1 MGIYVCSVDA
11 GDWSDEGVL
20 RPTAQALD
28 AELSRRGLPAC
39 APPAAAEFVR
49 RSGMSFEEKMYRPLQ
64 TFEDLCRAQSD
75 GQDSY
80 DALLGWDLLVP
91 VDFEDSLTLPVP
103 APYSD
108 DTTVLSAHRTLRAAR
123 RLAVRLA
130 LPPQV
135 PRECDNLGLGNWFDS
150 PATAEAA
157 ASHPGPWAED
167 LDAAY
172 YTALYL
178 RAAEHSLRRRCPI
191 NYV

>member
-1 MGIYVCSVDA
+1 MGIYVCSVGA
-11 GDWSDEGVL
+11 GDWSDEDVL
-20 RPTAQALD
+20 RPTARALD
-28 AELSRRGLPAC
+28 AELSRLGLPAC
-39 APPAAAEFVR
+39 APPAAAEFVP

-103 APYSD
+103 APYSEN
-108 DTTVLSAHRTLRAAR
+108 TTVRSAHRALRAAK

-135 PRECDNLGLGNWFDS
+135 PHGGDNLALGNWFDS
-150 PATAEAA
+150 PARAEAA
-157 ASHPGPWAED
+157 VSHPGPWAED

-178 RAAEHSLRRRCPI
+178 RAAEHSLRRRCPLHYI
-191 NYV
+191 

>member
-11 GDWSDEGVL
+11 DDWSDEDIL

-28 AELSRRGLPAC
+28 AELSKRGLALCP
-39 APPAAAEFVR
+39 PPAAVKFVPQ
-49 RSGMSFEEKMYRPLQ
+49 SGTSFEEKMYRPIQ

-91 VDFEDSLTLPVP
+91 VDFADSLTLPVP
-103 APYSD
+103 APYSEN
-108 DTTVLSAHRTLRAAR
+108 TTVLSAHRTLRAAE
-123 RLAVRLA
+123 RLAAQLA
-130 LPPQV
+130 LPPHV
-135 PRECDNLGLGNWFDS
+135 PHRCDNLDLGDWFDS

-157 ASHPGPWAED
+157 VSHPGPWAED

-178 RAAEHSLRRRCPI
+178 RAAEHSLRRQCPI
-191 NYV
+191 SYV